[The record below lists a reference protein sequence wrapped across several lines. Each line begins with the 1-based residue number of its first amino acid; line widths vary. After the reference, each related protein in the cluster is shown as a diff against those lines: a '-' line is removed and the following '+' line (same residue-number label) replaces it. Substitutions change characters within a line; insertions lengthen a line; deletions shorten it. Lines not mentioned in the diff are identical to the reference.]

1 MRSPGFRRTCRQPL
15 AGRDAGTPTS
25 ARQWRSTSIAA
36 LASALA
42 LTAVSACGS
51 GDDAAQDGKTHI
63 TVNCEPPKSAKV
75 DRSFFEQ
82 DLASFARQ
90 HPDIGVDA
98 HDAFPCQDPK
108 TFDAKLAG
116 GQMEDVFY
124 TYFTDVK
131 HVVDINQAADL
142 TPYVQ
147 DLKSYP
153 TLQKQLR
160 DIYTVDGKVYG
171 IPRTGYSMGLI
182 YNRKLFSKAGLD
194 PDRPPTTWG
203 EVRADAK
210 KIAALGGGT
219 VGYADYSAQ
228 NQGGWHFT
236 AEVYSRGGAVVSPD
250 GSKAT
255 VNTPEGRAVLQTLKD
270 MRWKDDSMGSKQLLV
285 INDVQLMMGS
295 GKLGMYLAAPDNI
308 PILVKEKGGNYKDLS
323 LAPMPGGKGTL
334 LGGDGYMFNKH
345 DTPAQIRAGLKW
357 LDHMFLTP
365 GKGFLGDYARAKQH
379 DAPVGLPEPR
389 LFTGAADARDQ
400 QVKKANAN
408 VPVDNYQGFLT
419 GTQKLE
425 LKIEPPQAQQI
436 YSVLDGAVSAV
447 LTKKDADIDQLLK
460 DASGKI
466 DGILARG

>member
-1 MRSPGFRRTCRQPL
+1 MRHTGFRRTFVAIGVCSSL
-15 AGRDAGTPTS
+15 
-25 ARQWRSTSIAA
+25 A
-36 LASALA
+36 LAA
-42 LTAVSACGS
+42 SACGS
-51 GDDAAQDGKTHI
+51 GDGDTASGKTRI

-75 DRSFFEQ
+75 DRRFFDDDTAAFEKQ
-82 DLASFARQ
+82 N
-90 HPDIGVDA
+90 PDIDVVA

-108 TFDAKLAG
+108 TFGAKLAG

-124 TYFTDVK
+124 TYFTDAR

-142 TPYVQ
+142 TPYLKE
-147 DLKSYP
+147 LKSYDAI
-153 TLQKQLR
+153 QKQLR

-182 YNRKLFSKAGLD
+182 YNRKLFQKAGLD
-194 PDRPPTTWG
+194 PDKPPATWE

-210 KIAALGGGT
+210 KIAALGNGT

-236 AEVYSRGGAVVSPD
+236 AELYSQGGDVVGAD
-250 GSKAT
+250 GKAG
-255 VNTPEGRAVLQTLKD
+255 VDTPEGHAVLQNLHD
-270 MRWKDDSMGSKQLLV
+270 MRWTDDSMGSKQLLI
-285 INDVQLMMGS
+285 INDVQQMMGS
-295 GKLGMYLAAPDNI
+295 GKLGMYLSAPDNI
-308 PILVKEKGGNYKDLS
+308 PILVKEKGGDYKDLA

-334 LGGDGYMFNKH
+334 IGGDGYMFNKR

-365 GKGFLGDYARAKQH
+365 GKGFLGDYARAKKN

-389 LFTGAADARDQ
+389 LFTGAADAKDQ

-408 VPVDNYQGFLT
+408 VPVENYQAFLD
-419 GTQKLE
+419 GNQQLQM
-425 LKIEPPQAQQI
+425 KIEPPNAQQI
-436 YSVLDGAVSAV
+436 YSVLDSVVSAV

-460 DASGKI
+460 EASAKI
-466 DGILARG
+466 DSIPRS

>member
-1 MRSPGFRRTCRQPL
+1 MRHTGFRRTFVAIGVCSSL
-15 AGRDAGTPTS
+15 
-25 ARQWRSTSIAA
+25 A
-36 LASALA
+36 LAA
-42 LTAVSACGS
+42 SACGS
-51 GDDAAQDGKTHI
+51 GDDTASGKTRI

-75 DRSFFEQ
+75 DRTFFDDDTAAFE
-82 DLASFARQ
+82 RQ
-90 HPDIGVDA
+90 NPDIDVVA

-108 TFDAKLAG
+108 TFGAKLAG

-124 TYFTDVK
+124 TYFTDAR

-142 TPYVQ
+142 TPY
-147 DLKSYP
+147 LKELRSYD
-153 TLQKQLR
+153 TVQKQLR

-182 YNRKLFSKAGLD
+182 YNRKLFQKAGLD
-194 PDRPPTTWG
+194 PDKPPATWE

-210 KIAALGGGT
+210 KIAALGNGT

-236 AEVYSRGGAVVSPD
+236 AELYSQGGDVVGAD
-250 GSKAT
+250 GKAS
-255 VNTPEGRAVLQTLKD
+255 VDTPEGHAVLQNLHD
-270 MRWKDDSMGSKQLLV
+270 MRWTDDSMGSKQLLI
-285 INDVQLMMGS
+285 INDVQQMMGS
-295 GKLGMYLAAPDNI
+295 GKLGMYLSAPDNI
-308 PILVKEKGGNYKDLS
+308 PILVKEKGGDYKDLA

-334 LGGDGYMFNKH
+334 IGGDGYMFNKK

-365 GKGFLGDYARAKQH
+365 GKGFLGDYARAKKN

-389 LFTGAADARDQ
+389 LFTGAADAKDQ

-408 VPVDNYQGFLT
+408 VPVENYQAFLD
-419 GTQKLE
+419 GNQQLQM
-425 LKIEPPQAQQI
+425 KIEPPNAQQI
-436 YSVLDGAVSAV
+436 YSVLDSVVSAV

-460 DASGKI
+460 EASAKI
-466 DGILARG
+466 DSIPRS